1 MHSLMLTEQT
11 KANIQLN
18 SIDSSSEEFSLEGIG
33 EDHDDISDMSGPLD
47 SSSVDTTAFDD
58 PLQPQ
63 PQPVVSPAAV
73 DIIHFFTEIESVNSA
88 GAKEIQKVCN
98 LCR

>member
-1 MHSLMLTEQT
+1 MHSLMLTEKT

-18 SIDSSSEEFSLEGIG
+18 SIDSSSKEFSLEGIG
-33 EDHDDISDMSGPLD
+33 EDHDDISDVSGPLD
-47 SSSVDTTAFDD
+47 SSSVDTTAFD

-63 PQPVVSPAAV
+63 LQPVVSPAAS
-73 DIIHFFTEIESVNSA
+73 DIIHFFTEIESVNST